1 MTKTV
6 TKELTSKIS
15 NSERVVY
22 LVLAVCA
29 LLSLIIVNSYIVAEE
44 DRIPGPITI
53 FISMLG
59 TFVFIF
65 WIIASIRKKEV
76 SRNLMLL
83 FVSSIFSIYFFEKYM
98 EYIDVFPSYEDQKA
112 LYTFNRIKALNDELD
127 RDHDAHI
134 RWNSTTISISPQLR
148 LKYDSE
154 NIFLSDIT
162 DEITILGE
170 EDDGMIIFKSDE
182 NGYRNAHGAYD
193 DFDVLLLG
201 DSHTES
207 SFVPDDKTIHFNL
220 QKNGYKTYNAG
231 MGGSGLIHSLAT
243 FIEYGIPKKPKFI
256 ILNIIEAT
264 SISRMNKELKEDKLF
279 QYYNTHESRK
289 LLSKKSE
296 QNKILRELFNRE
308 LLKSYESLL
317 ANKIGISKSRKR
329 SLFMDYFPQLLRAL
343 EFLKGITGLAVTYQG
358 EGVPVCSS
366 IEDSKLHLKNI
377 LQSIQ
382 DEARSFKGHF
392 FVSYMGG
399 ARYANK
405 HRHWDNCEYEMVK
418 SLTNELNIT
427 FIDMIQEFEK
437 IDDPDVYFA
446 SNYYRNDI
454 KSISNL
460 IGPYGHPNSAG
471 YKVVADKIAH
481 YLDNVH

>member
-15 NSERVVY
+15 NNERIVY
-22 LVLAVCA
+22 LILAICA
-29 LLSLIIVNSYIVAEE
+29 LLSLIIINSYIVVEE
-44 DRIPGPITI
+44 DRVPGPIMI
-53 FISMLG
+53 FISILG
-59 TFVFIF
+59 AFVFIF
-65 WIIASIRKKEV
+65 WIIVSIRKKEV

-83 FVSSIFSIYFFEKYM
+83 FVSSIFSIYFIEKYM
-98 EYIDVFPSYEDQKA
+98 EYIDFFPSYEDQKA

-127 RDHDAHI
+127 RGHDAHI
-134 RWNSTTISISPQLR
+134 RMSPQIK
-148 LKYDSE
+148 LKHDSE

-201 DSHTES
+201 DSFTEG
-207 SFVPDDKTIHFNL
+207 SFVPDDKTIHSNL
-220 QKNGYKTYNAG
+220 NKNGYKTYNTG
-231 MGGSGLIHSLAT
+231 IGGSGLVHFLAT

-256 ILNIIEAT
+256 ILNIVEAT
-264 SISRMNKELKEDKLF
+264 SISRMNRELKEDKLF

-289 LLSKKSE
+289 LLSRKSL
-296 QNKILRELFNRE
+296 QNKSLRGLFNRE
-308 LLKSYESLL
+308 LLKSYELLL
-317 ANKIGISKSRKR
+317 ANEIGISKSRQR
-329 SLFMDYFPQLLRAL
+329 SLFMNYFPQLVRAL

-366 IEDSKLHLKNI
+366 IEDSKFHLKNI

-399 ARYANK
+399 VRYANK
-405 HRHWDNCEYEMVK
+405 NWHWDNCEYEMVK
-418 SLTNELNIT
+418 SLTNELNVT
-427 FIDMIQEFEK
+427 FIDMIQEFDK
-437 IDDPDVYFA
+437 IDDPSVYFA
-446 SNYYRNDI
+446 NNYYRNDI
-454 KSISNL
+454 
-460 IGPYGHPNSAG
+460 YGHYNSTG
-471 YKVVADKIAH
+471 YKVVSDKIAH